1 MKINWKINNKKLLL
15 FFIKN
20 IYIKKTKIK
29 YCKLQCL
36 DIKLLWNIF
45 KNFGKK
51 IYTIRLNLYSY
62 QIKKF
67 KNEYIIFIILF

>member
-45 KNFGKK
+45 KNFGK
-51 IYTIRLNLYSY
+51 N
-62 QIKKF
+62 
-67 KNEYIIFIILF
+67 

>member
-51 IYTIRLNLYSY
+51 KNLYSY